1 MDDTVFGGSYAAQD
15 SFRPLVKFLGS
26 ASMRHGAS
34 LIISNYFSLKLHLI
48 ISPLVQIVGG
58 AGCEQDSD
66 HKAGESADLKLDLKV
81 GFFADSDFLKSL
93 CVVSFPDATAS

>member
-1 MDDTVFGGSYAAQD
+1 
-15 SFRPLVKFLGS
+15 
-26 ASMRHGAS
+26 MRHGAS

-66 HKAGESADLKLDLKV
+66 HKSGADLKRDLKV